1 MGDWMKKIHD
11 VFKRVTPIAKA
22 VAPKEIDVI
31 IERAEQIEQIEEVG
45 EHLVKEGIKTVKKKK
60 KPDAE

>member
-1 MGDWMKKIHD
+1 MSDWLGKIHR

-22 VAPKEIDVI
+22 VAPKEIDVL

-45 EHLVKEGIKTVKKKK
+45 EHLVKEGIKAVKKKK
-60 KPDAE
+60 ERT